1 MKDKQRDEQILN
13 DRFSTGQKRKYEN
26 SSEISCGLC
35 YVDCKQPKL
44 QTLIG
49 FPKIPMQI
57 MKFHFLVMDVI
68 VLCALMCA
76 KS

>member
-1 MKDKQRDEQILN
+1 ME
-13 DRFSTGQKRKYEN
+13 
-26 SSEISCGLC
+26 
-35 YVDCKQPKL
+35 CKQPKL

-57 MKFHFLVMDVI
+57 MFHFVIMDII